1 MRTSQFLALPLMILA
16 LLYSSCQKIA
26 EEELEGTGTEQ
37 QVLKVN
43 ARTSDSNRIPYP
55 LHIYVFDE
63 GNTCIDSQQ
72 IANEEKE
79 LELQLPQGNYQIAA
93 VSDVS
98 GSYTL
103 PDSPIPQS
111 LIKLNSVNGA
121 QKPLMTGHAS
131 IQVTSRT
138 HELSLSL
145 SYAVTHI
152 SVALKNV
159 PTDVAEVTVAIS
171 SLYSSL
177 SLSGSYSGELQRL
190 LIPCQLDT
198 ENIWSAN
205 GVYAFPGI
213 EDKTSIN
220 ITLKKKDQTEET
232 YAYTYDGKPE
242 ANKPFNINGNYIGKV
257 TIGGNIISN
266 NWEDATDVDFDFG
279 AAAED
284 GDSGEDSAG
293 GNEEEGSTDT
303 DTQPDGTLK
312 AGDIW
317 NNGIVVSTTYGSN
330 KQVLLMSL
338 DEGKCQAEELYDY
351 MDEHV
356 PDRWRLPN
364 EAEAYLMNQTFQ
376 GDALEA
382 LNEKLESKGY
392 PIIKTDKY
400 RYFYD
405 SGGDIY
411 AFGFKPTSKFQPAG
425 ESTQYYIRTV
435 SVVSQ

>member
-1 MRTSQFLALPLMILA
+1 MRKNQFLTLSLMVLA
-16 LLYSSCQKIA
+16 LLYTSCQKIS
-26 EEELEGTGTEQ
+26 EEELAETETEQ

-63 GNTCIDSQQ
+63 ENTFIDNQQ
-72 IANEEKE
+72 IASEEEE

-98 GSYTL
+98 DSYTL
-103 PDSPIPQS
+103 PNSPTPQS

-121 QKPLMTGHAS
+121 QKPLMTGNAN

-138 HELSLSL
+138 HELTLSL

-159 PTDVAEVTVAIS
+159 PTDVSEVMLAVS

-190 LIPCQLDT
+190 LIPCKLDT
-198 ENIWSAN
+198 ENIWTAN

-213 EDKTSIN
+213 GDKTSIN

-257 TIGGNIISN
+257 TIGGNIVSN
-266 NWEDATDVDFDFG
+266 DWGDATEVDFDFG

-284 GDSGEDSAG
+284 GSTGEDSSG
-293 GNEEEGSTDT
+293 DDEGDT
-303 DTQPDGTLK
+303 GIDPQPDGTLK
-312 AGDIW
+312 SGDIW
-317 NNGIVVSTTYGSN
+317 KNGIVVSTTYGNN

-338 DEGKCQAEELYDY
+338 DEGKCLAEELYDY
-351 MDEHV
+351 MDEYV
-356 PDRWRLPN
+356 PDGWRLPN
-364 EAEAYLMNQTFQ
+364 ETEAYLMNQTFQ
-376 GDALEA
+376 GDTLEA

-405 SGGDIY
+405 SSGDIY

>member
-1 MRTSQFLALPLMILA
+1 MRKNQFLTLSLMVLA
-16 LLYSSCQKIA
+16 LLYTSCQKIS
-26 EEELEGTGTEQ
+26 EEELAETETEQ

-63 GNTCIDSQQ
+63 ENTFIDNQQ
-72 IANEEKE
+72 IASEEEE
-79 LELQLPQGNYQIAA
+79 LKLQLPQGNYQIAA

-98 GSYTL
+98 DNYTL
-103 PDSPIPQS
+103 PNSPTPQS

-121 QKPLMTGHAS
+121 QKPLMTGNAS

-138 HELSLSL
+138 HELTLSL

-159 PTDVAEVTVAIS
+159 PTDVSEVTLAVS

-177 SLSGSYSGELQRL
+177 SLNGSYSGELQRL
-190 LIPCQLDT
+190 LIPCKLDT
-198 ENIWSAN
+198 ENIWTAN

-213 EDKTSIN
+213 GDKTSIN

-257 TIGGNIISN
+257 TIGGNIVSN
-266 NWEDATDVDFDFG
+266 DWEDATEVDFDFG

-284 GDSGEDSAG
+284 GGTGEDSSG
-293 GNEEEGSTDT
+293 DDEGDT
-303 DTQPDGTLK
+303 GIDPQPDGTLK
-312 AGDIW
+312 SGDIW
-317 NNGIVVSTTYGSN
+317 KNGIVVSTTYGNN

-338 DEGKCQAEELYDY
+338 DEGKCLAEELYDY
-351 MDEHV
+351 MDEYV
-356 PDRWRLPN
+356 PDGWRLPN
-364 EAEAYLMNQTFQ
+364 ETEAYLMNQTFQ
-376 GDALEA
+376 GDTLEA

-405 SGGDIY
+405 SSGDIY